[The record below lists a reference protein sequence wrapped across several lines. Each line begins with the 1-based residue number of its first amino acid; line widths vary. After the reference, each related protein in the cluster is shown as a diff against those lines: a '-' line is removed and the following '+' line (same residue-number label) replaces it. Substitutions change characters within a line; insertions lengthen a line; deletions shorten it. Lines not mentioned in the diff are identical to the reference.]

1 MKKRVATYMRDSKE
15 EREKKFE
22 KYSIERQT
30 ERLKTYAENQQWTE
44 VKIFTDTEYSGSDME
59 RPALQEL
66 IDQIKDDQVDILL
79 VDRMDRLD
87 DPNHEMDSLLKL
99 LSDHHCTLVCREE
112 DTDTSDLVW
121 KIIRKSGGMLS

>member
-1 MKKRVATYMRDSKE
+1 MKKRVVAYMRDSKE

-22 KYSIERQT
+22 KYSIERQI

-66 IDQIKDDQVDILL
+66 IAQIKDDQVDVLL
-79 VDRMDRLD
+79 VDRMDRLSGSK
-87 DPNHEMDSLLKL
+87 HEMDNLLKL
-99 LSDHHCTLVCREE
+99 LSEHHCTLVCREE
-112 DTDTSDLVW
+112 GIDTSDLAW
-121 KIIRKSGGMLS
+121 KLIKKSGGML

>member
-1 MKKRVATYMRDSKE
+1 MKKRVVAYMRDSKE

-22 KYSIERQT
+22 KYSIERQI

-66 IDQIKDDQVDILL
+66 IAQIKDDQVDVLL
-79 VDRMDRLD
+79 VDRMDRLSGSK
-87 DPNHEMDSLLKL
+87 HEMENLLKL
-99 LSDHHCTLVCREE
+99 LSEHHCTLVCREE
-112 DTDTSDLVW
+112 GIDTSDLAW
-121 KIIRKSGGMLS
+121 KLIKKSGGMLS

>member
-79 VDRMDRLD
+79 VDRMDRLSD
-87 DPNHEMDSLLKL
+87 SNHEMDSLLKL
-99 LSDHHCTLVCREE
+99 LSDHHCTLVCCEE
-112 DTDTSDLVW
+112 ETDTSELVW

>member
-1 MKKRVATYMRDSKE
+1 MKKRVVAYMRDSKE

-22 KYSIERQT
+22 KYSIERQI

-66 IDQIKDDQVDILL
+66 IAQIKDDQVDVLL
-79 VDRMDRLD
+79 VDRMDRLSGSK
-87 DPNHEMDSLLKL
+87 HEMDNLLKL
-99 LSDHHCTLVCREE
+99 LSEHHCTLVCREE
-112 DTDTSDLVW
+112 GIDTSDLAW
-121 KIIRKSGGMLS
+121 KLIKKSGGMLS

>member
-1 MKKRVATYMRDSKE
+1 VKKRVVAYMRDSKE

-22 KYSIERQT
+22 KYSIERQI

-66 IDQIKDDQVDILL
+66 IAQIKDDQVDVLL
-79 VDRMDRLD
+79 VDRMDRLSGSK
-87 DPNHEMDSLLKL
+87 HEMDNLLKL
-99 LSDHHCTLVCREE
+99 LSEHHCTLVCREE
-112 DTDTSDLVW
+112 GIDTSDLAW
-121 KIIRKSGGMLS
+121 KLIKKSGGMLS

>member
-1 MKKRVATYMRDSKE
+1 MKKRVVAYMRDSKE

-22 KYSIERQT
+22 KYSIERQI

-66 IDQIKDDQVDILL
+66 IAQIKDDQVDVLL
-79 VDRMDRLD
+79 VDRMDRLSGSK
-87 DPNHEMDSLLKL
+87 HEMDNLLKL
-99 LSDHHCTLVCREE
+99 LSEHHCTLVCHEE
-112 DTDTSDLVW
+112 GIDTSDLAW
-121 KIIRKSGGMLS
+121 KLIKKSGGMLS

>member
-1 MKKRVATYMRDSKE
+1 MKKRVVAYMRDSKE

-22 KYSIERQT
+22 KYLIERQI

-66 IDQIKDDQVDILL
+66 IAQIKDDQVDVLL
-79 VDRMDRLD
+79 VDRMDRLSGSK
-87 DPNHEMDSLLKL
+87 HEMDNLLKL
-99 LSDHHCTLVCREE
+99 LSEHHCTLVCREE
-112 DTDTSDLVW
+112 GIDTSDLAW
-121 KIIRKSGGMLS
+121 KLIKKSGGMLS